1 MLLPQDVTPEKS
13 LYVIGGR
20 IIDTFN
26 SINIRTIDIKT
37 LYTSYISIFKQ
48 HDLSFSYFLYALDW
62 LYIIGFIEIYNN
74 TKIKRCF

>member
-1 MLLPQDVTPEKS
+1 MLLPQDITPEKS

-26 SINIRTIDIKT
+26 YINRAVIDIKI
-37 LYTSYISIFKQ
+37 LYSSYIEKFKQ
-48 HDLSFSYFLYALDW
+48 EDLSFSYFLYALDW
-62 LYIIGFIEIYNN
+62 LYLIGFVEIYNN

>member
-1 MLLPQDVTPEKS
+1 MLLPQDVAPEKS

-26 SINIRTIDIKT
+26 SVNVRIIDTKV
-37 LYTSYISIFKQ
+37 LYTSYQSIFKQ
-48 HDLSFSYFLYALDW
+48 QDLSFSYFLYALDW